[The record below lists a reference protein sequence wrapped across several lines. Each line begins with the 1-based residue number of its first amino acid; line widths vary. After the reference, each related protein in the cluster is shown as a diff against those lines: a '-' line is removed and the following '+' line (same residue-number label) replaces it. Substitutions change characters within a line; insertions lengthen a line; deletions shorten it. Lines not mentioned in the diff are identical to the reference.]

1 MKNIPILLNSEM
13 VNAILQGKK
22 TQTRRKVKM
31 PSQYEHIGY
40 AYTNHSLDHIKV
52 VVMEED
58 DTEDG
63 EEIYIIIEPK
73 AKKGDVFW
81 VREGWTTE
89 SSYDAT
95 KPSLI
100 PKDALIFYIADE
112 EWDYYALPGKK
123 RPSIFMPKWVCRLFL
138 EVTDVRLERL
148 DGISQE
154 DAKGEGIKSRHLN
167 KGSGK
172 IFKRYFNYFTNDY
185 TCLSSI
191 LSFKTLW
198 QSIYGEGSWAENPYV
213 WVYEFKIIEKP
224 ENFGK

>member
-1 MKNIPILLNSEM
+1 MKYIPILLNSEM

-22 TQTRRKVKM
+22 TQTRRIVRNDVLKQRPNNSV
-31 PSQYEHIGY
+31 G
-40 AYTNHSLDHIKV
+40 
-52 VVMEED
+52 ED
-58 DTEDG
+58 EKGFYSNLGGTRF
-63 EEIYIIIEPK
+63 YQLQPK
-73 AKKGDVFW
+73 ANIGDVFW

-148 DGISQE
+148 QDISYK
-154 DAKGEGIKSRHLN
+154 DARSEGIKKMYPN
-167 KGSGK
+167 KESGK
-172 IFKRYFNYFTNDY
+172 LFRRYFNYHTSDY
-185 TCLSSI
+185 TCISSI
-191 LSFKTLW
+191 LSFKSLW
-198 QSIYGEGSWAENPYV
+198 QSINGKNSWYKNPYV
-213 WVYEFKIIEKP
+213 WVYEFKVVEKP